1 MPKSPSSIPNAPKRN
16 REIRGVESSLRLV
29 ILSLRVVTLLAV
41 LTFSQGHIADV
52 LPIKYLYPDLQQ

>member
-16 REIRGVESSLRLV
+16 RENRGVEGSLRLV
-29 ILSLRVVTLLAV
+29 ILSLQVVTPLAV

-52 LPIKYLYPDLQQ
+52 LPIKYLHPDLQQ